1 MRYRIVLT
9 VLAFLIF
16 TSFIRQ
22 TALAQD
28 LEIGTRPD
36 AIYVE
41 RMEGNITPM
50 DRIFFHIVLHDIS
63 KDMLAVEWVRFDL
76 TNSAGVVLSVQYSGM
91 ALMNLFDS
99 SIDRHRIEP
108 TQKNT
113 LEIHPGQRKS
123 ISDVFFDCPSGFIGE
138 VLIVEAQYRIGTKV
152 QSVKSSTLLK
162 RTPSF
167 NGRLPFDGVWYV
179 MNEHGY
185 LDLHKRYLAEAF
197 AYDFIQ
203 IGANGKSY
211 QQDGKRNSDY
221 YAYGK
226 KVLAAKDG
234 TVVFVRTDISEND
247 PGKTNLNNP
256 GGNVVVIDHGDNQF
270 GYYAHLRPNSITLKP
285 GAKVKAGDPIGEVG
299 NSGESYEPSLHF
311 HVMTNPD
318 SNLGDGIPVV
328 FDSWRAQSFS
338 AFPTERERGLLPRGE
353 FVQP

>member
-1 MRYRIVLT
+1 
-9 VLAFLIF
+9 
-16 TSFIRQ
+16 
-22 TALAQD
+22 
-28 LEIGTRPD
+28 IGTRPD

-41 RMEGNITPM
+41 HMDGNITPM
-50 DRIFFHIVLHDIS
+50 DRVFFHIVLHDIS
-63 KDMLAVEWVRFDL
+63 KETLNVDWVRLDL
-76 TNSAGVVLSVQYSGM
+76 TNSTGVVLSVQYSGM

-108 TQKNT
+108 TPKNT
-113 LEIHPGQRKS
+113 LEIQPDQRKS

-167 NGRLPFDGVWYV
+167 SGRLPFDGVWYV
-179 MNEHGY
+179 LNEHGY

-211 QQDGKRNSDY
+211 QQEGRRNSDY

-234 TVVFVRTDISEND
+234 TVVFVRTDVYEND
-247 PGKTNLNNP
+247 PGRTNLNNP
-256 GGNVVVIDHGDNQF
+256 GGNVVIIDHGDNQF
-270 GYYAHLRPNSITLKP
+270 GYYAHLRPNSTTLKP
-285 GAKVKAGDPIGEVG
+285 GAKVKAGDPIGEAG
-299 NSGESYEPSLHF
+299 NSGESYEPGLHF
-311 HVMTNPD
+311 HVMNNAD

-328 FDSWRAQSFS
+328 FDSWKAESFS
-338 AFPTERERGLLPRGE
+338 AFPTERERGLIPKGE
-353 FVQP
+353 FIQP